1 MIMQAVVIEVQ
12 WGRLLV
18 LDLDARQRVLV
29 NTPDAS
35 RFRPGDTIRIWYDGV
50 MTASIPPQ
58 INAWGVAAMPPHEFP
73 PTLPPPGAGPP
84 VVCPPNGCLPA
95 VRPPVI
101 FPPVIWPPVL
111 FPPVVH
117 PPRPP
122 VRPPVHWP
130 TPRIR
135 RHRSRRSPP

>member
-58 INAWGVAAMPPHEFP
+58 INAWGSPRCRPM
-73 PTLPPPGAGPP
+73 
-84 VVCPPNGCLPA
+84 NS
-95 VRPPVI
+95 RPPC
-101 FPPVIWPPVL
+101 L
-111 FPPVVH
+111 
-117 PPRPP
+117 RPEQ
-122 VRPPVHWP
+122 V
-130 TPRIR
+130 
-135 RHRSRRSPP
+135 RRSCARPMAAYRRCAHR

>member
-58 INAWGVAAMPPHEFP
+58 INAQSI
-73 PTLPPPGAGPP
+73 
-84 VVCPPNGCLPA
+84 C
-95 VRPPVI
+95 
-101 FPPVIWPPVL
+101 VL
-111 FPPVVH
+111 
-117 PPRPP
+117 
-122 VRPPVHWP
+122 
-130 TPRIR
+130 TAY
-135 RHRSRRSPP
+135 

>member
-35 RFRPGDTIRIWYDGV
+35 RFGPGDTIRIWYDGV

-122 VRPPVHWP
+122 VRPPFR
-130 TPRIR
+130 PR
-135 RHRSRRSPP
+135 PPRPRGRPR